1 MNILAKNYEI
11 IKEIGRGGA
20 GSVYLAHDKKLDR
33 QVAIKILDL
42 DSSLD
47 KSIVEEMEKR
57 FEKEAKA
64 IAKLV
69 HPNIV
74 DIYDFGQ
81 EDGKHFMVI
90 ELLNGESLA
99 KQINKIKNLP
109 IIDILNI
116 ALQLCS
122 AVSYAHSHGVIH
134 RDIKPANVMLIQD
147 DRVKLTDFGIAQ
159 LNNDKLGLTQAG
171 SILGSILYIPPEQLV
186 DSHKVDKRADVYSL
200 GVTLFQLFTGR
211 LPFEGNSVAEVVT
224 KILNQE
230 IPTMRSFRADIPEA
244 LDRIILKAIKKEPD
258 ERYQNIDDFS
268 SALKDIK
275 EYITNNKN
283 PDLLIKKQES
293 IKPNSNISNNKN
305 IKTSNDKEIK
315 SININKSNTSSKS
328 LFFLIP
334 LILILAMIAFFA
346 FSNKK
351 DKLDNTKKNPVTKL
365 SPKPPVIKPK
375 QQNTKSTIIKKVP
388 IYKTVIKTNP
398 QIKPKPSVNKVVK
411 PVFVKPVKVHPK
423 PISNIPKPIIR
434 KVVIAPKPIIKKV
447 TSKPIIKSIQNKKSV
462 GEGY

>member
-33 QVAIKILDL
+33 QVAIKVLDL

-47 KSIVEEMEKR
+47 KSLIDEMEKR

-99 KQINKIKNLP
+99 NQINKIKNLP

-122 AVSYAHSHGVIH
+122 AVAYAHSQGVIH

-159 LNNDKLGLTQAG
+159 LNNDKLSLTQAG

-230 IPTMRSFRADIPEA
+230 IPTMRSFKNEIPES

-275 EYITNNKN
+275 EYLKNNKN
-283 PDLLIKKQES
+283 PDILIEKKES
-293 IKPNSNISNNKN
+293 V
-305 IKTSNDKEIK
+305 KTN
-315 SININKSNTSSKS
+315 NIN
-328 LFFLIP
+328 
-334 LILILAMIAFFA
+334 
-346 FSNKK
+346 SNKK
-351 DKLDNTKKNPVTKL
+351 DINKSEPKESKNNVTNKSKNSNKTKFLLIPILLILGLITFFVFSNKNKE
-365 SPKPPVIKPK
+365 S
-375 QQNTKSTIIKKVP
+375 N
-388 IYKTVIKTNP
+388 IKTNP
-398 QIKPKPSVNKVVK
+398 I
-411 PVFVKPVKVHPK
+411 VKVTPKIPTIKVTPKNIQKTIVKKEPIYK
-423 PISNIPKPIIR
+423 PISKSKQKINPKVINKAIVTKPISIKTKKNYTKPVLKPIIR
-434 KVVIAPKPIIKKV
+434 KTITTPKPIRKV
-447 TSKPIIKSIQNKKSV
+447 PIAIKPITKTVQTKKSV